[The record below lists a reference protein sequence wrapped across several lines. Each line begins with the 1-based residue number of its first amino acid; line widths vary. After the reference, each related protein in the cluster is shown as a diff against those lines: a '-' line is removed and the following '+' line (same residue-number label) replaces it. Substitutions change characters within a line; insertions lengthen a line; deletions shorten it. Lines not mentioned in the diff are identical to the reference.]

1 MQNALII
8 ISRMY
13 LSAINYPSAYYLISH
28 HSYVADKNSENSH
41 ESDDDGDDLRQI

>member
-28 HSYVADKNSENSH
+28 HSNDVVKNSENSH
-41 ESDDDGDDLRQI
+41 ENDDDDLRQI